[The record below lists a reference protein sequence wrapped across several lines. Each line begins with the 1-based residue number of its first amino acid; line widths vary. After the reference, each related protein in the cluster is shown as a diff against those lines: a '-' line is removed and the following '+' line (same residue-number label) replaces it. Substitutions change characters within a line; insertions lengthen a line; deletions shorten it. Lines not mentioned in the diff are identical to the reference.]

1 MADERRNGHTTEK
14 RLAQNRQRASGRS
27 GRRASEQWRKRQQRY
42 RVISWI
48 LTAVFMV
55 IFYALICACVGNR
68 KLYKKTT
75 INGLDVG
82 GMKSAEA
89 AKSIN
94 DQFRRDYSSVGI
106 QVKLD
111 DKTYTL
117 DVSAALDM
125 DSEKSVQ
132 KIQDD
137 SHSFWRRGYG
147 LLESWTLG
155 SSYDIY
161 PYIGDS
167 GIITTAIESSD
178 MMKVD
183 LDIEDGYRIEDK
195 NLIVTK
201 GKGSYR
207 IDTDKLVTRIKKQI
221 AKGDYGTVVECPV
234 VSADVDLDEVYKKV
248 HCEPQNP
255 TLDPDKNYEVV
266 EAKDGVD
273 FDLEAA
279 KKSLESAKKG
289 TDVSIPLTYTPADM
303 STEEYRKMLFR
314 DEMSSYSTEV
324 EGSENRKT
332 NVKLAAQYCRTVY
345 EAGFSPICPTLYQ
358 PLFLNDAVP
367 EEHKSGIDMGR
378 DLLRRSHV
386 LVVCG
391 HTVTEAMKNDIAVAQ
406 RLGITATTLEGILTV
421 KGQGRR

>member
-1 MADERRNGHTTEK
+1 M
-14 RLAQNRQRASGRS
+14 
-27 GRRASEQWRKRQQRY
+27 
-42 RVISWI
+42 
-48 LTAVFMV
+48 
-55 IFYALICACVGNR
+55 
-68 KLYKKTT
+68 
-75 INGLDVG
+75 
-82 GMKSAEA
+82 
-89 AKSIN
+89 
-94 DQFRRDYSSVGI
+94 GI

-207 IDTDKLVTRIKKQI
+207 
-221 AKGDYGTVVECPV
+221 
-234 VSADVDLDEVYKKV
+234 
-248 HCEPQNP
+248 
-255 TLDPDKNYEVV
+255 
-266 EAKDGVD
+266 
-273 FDLEAA
+273 
-279 KKSLESAKKG
+279 
-289 TDVSIPLTYTPADM
+289 
-303 STEEYRKMLFR
+303 
-314 DEMSSYSTEV
+314 
-324 EGSENRKT
+324 
-332 NVKLAAQYCRTVY
+332 
-345 EAGFSPICPTLYQ
+345 
-358 PLFLNDAVP
+358 
-367 EEHKSGIDMGR
+367 
-378 DLLRRSHV
+378 
-386 LVVCG
+386 
-391 HTVTEAMKNDIAVAQ
+391 
-406 RLGITATTLEGILTV
+406 
-421 KGQGRR
+421 